1 MRAVRRVVARRDARR
16 DAYGGTALWWAELRG
31 TGDRAVHHAMHHAM
45 LHVVHDAMSRPHTP
59 SPPVATPQV
68 KNVLALDYCLAD
80 ELSVPVRQLVDGML
94 QINPD
99 DRTAACSL
107 TKCALP
113 GAGTLALA
121 HGNPLGSQQGLGCL
135 GPAVQP
141 RSLSEAPP
149 KTPMSRPLP
158 SQAPA
163 RLT

>member
-1 MRAVRRVVARRDARR
+1 MQCL
-16 DAYGGTALWWAELRG
+16 ALTHTSH
-31 TGDRAVHHAMHHAM
+31 TGA
-45 LHVVHDAMSRPHTP
+45 P
-59 SPPVATPQV
+59 PQV

-99 DRTAACSL
+99 DRAAACSL